1 MKETYFVIRNSD
13 GDTTVNAVSKEELLE
28 QIEEGEYGKEGKGIL
43 SFLPDNTDT
52 NYWGDGILIIKGK
65 IVVPRGEFVITKFN
79 IE

>member
-28 QIEEGEYGKEGKGIL
+28 QIEEGDFGKEGKDIL
-43 SFLPDNTDT
+43 SFLPENIDT